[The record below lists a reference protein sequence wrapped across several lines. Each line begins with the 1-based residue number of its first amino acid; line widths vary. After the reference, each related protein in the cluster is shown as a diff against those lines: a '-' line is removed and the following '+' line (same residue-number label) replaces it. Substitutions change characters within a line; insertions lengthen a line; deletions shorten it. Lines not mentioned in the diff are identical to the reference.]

1 MKYFTKFLCLFL
13 GAAMMLTMAACGSKS
28 DTDANAGADG
38 EKKQLVVATS
48 PDFPPFEFLDGS
60 QIVGIEPALM
70 QAIADKLGMELVWEQ
85 VDFDSIIPGIQAER
99 YDVGAAGITITPD
112 RQKNCDFSNPYF
124 LANQVIVVNPGSD
137 IQGKADLAGKTIA
150 VQTGTT
156 AEEYCMDNGYSVLSF
171 ASNND
176 AQAAL
181 TSGKADAWV
190 VDNEAAARMAADQSL
205 TVLDEAMT
213 LCLCLRQGQQPG
225 GPGEHRPSGAA
236 SGRHRGE
243 AFPGVRHRVRVSPE
257 LMSIFQQTGQFFA
270 RWLAQLEATFIE
282 KQRYLLLVDG
292 LKNTLVITLCA
303 LVIGVT
309 IGALVAMI
317 KYCGQGSRL
326 LRPLCWLCDVYTTV
340 IRGIPVVVQL
350 LIFYFLILKSS
361 DGLVVGIVT
370 FGINSGAYVAEL
382 MRSGIAAVDPGQMEA
397 GRSLGLSRLQ
407 AAWHIVLPQ
416 AMKNILPAIGNE
428 MIALLK
434 ETAVA
439 GYVAVQDLTRA
450 GNLIRNNTYDAFNP
464 LLLVAVVYLLLVI
477 GMTQLL
483 GLLERRLRRSDQR

>member
-1 MKYFTKFLCLFL
+1 M
-13 GAAMMLTMAACGSKS
+13 
-28 DTDANAGADG
+28 
-38 EKKQLVVATS
+38 
-48 PDFPPFEFLDGS
+48 
-60 QIVGIEPALM
+60 
-70 QAIADKLGMELVWEQ
+70 
-85 VDFDSIIPGIQAER
+85 
-99 YDVGAAGITITPD
+99 
-112 RQKNCDFSNPYF
+112 
-124 LANQVIVVNPGSD
+124 
-137 IQGKADLAGKTIA
+137 
-150 VQTGTT
+150 
-156 AEEYCMDNGYSVLSF
+156 
-171 ASNND
+171 
-176 AQAAL
+176 
-181 TSGKADAWV
+181 
-190 VDNEAAARMAADQSL
+190 
-205 TVLDEAMT
+205 
-213 LCLCLRQGQQPG
+213 
-225 GPGEHRPSGAA
+225 
-236 SGRHRGE
+236 
-243 AFPGVRHRVRVSPE
+243 
-257 LMSIFQQTGQFFA
+257 
-270 RWLAQLEATFIE
+270 
-282 KQRYLLLVDG
+282 
-292 LKNTLVITLCA
+292 
-303 LVIGVT
+303 
-309 IGALVAMI
+309 
-317 KYCGQGSRL
+317 
-326 LRPLCWLCDVYTTV
+326 

-397 GRSLGLSRLQ
+397 GRSMGLSRLQ